1 MYDSSASACTVA
13 IVDVSITE
21 LRANL
26 AAHLARVKDGEKITI
41 TERGKP
47 IAVLGPADE
56 EARWADLEA
65 RGIIGPKPTAPEV
78 DWDSIEPI
86 KLLGGWTSEDLMR
99 EARGE

>member
-1 MYDSSASACTVA
+1 MYDSLAHFCTVT

-56 EARWADLEA
+56 EDRWAALEA
-65 RGIIGPKPTAPEV
+65 AGIIGPKPTGPEV
-78 DWDSIEPI
+78 GLDEIEPI
-86 KLLGGWTSEDLMR
+86 ELLGGWTSEDLMR

>member
-1 MYDSSASACTVA
+1 MYDSPAHSCTV
-13 IVDVSITE
+13 IVVDVSITE

-47 IAVLGPADE
+47 VAVLGPADE

-65 RGIIGPKPTAPEV
+65 RGILGPKPEGPPFDIDAIE
-78 DWDSIEPI
+78 SIP
-86 KLLGGWTSEDLMR
+86 LPDGWTFEDVMR
-99 EARGE
+99 AARGE